1 MATVQT
7 FLRLP
12 KYPLACFITF
22 FLRAL
27 EATEFTDLG
36 IFLLFFVA
44 GVPIVWTLYGL
55 TPWLHFVP
63 IFTQGLFQP
72 QLLPDTVFIRFVDQ
86 GGMRQLKLPLFRLF
100 GQDVTLE
107 GVLSLDLSRTCQ
119 LETLLGTG
127 FCFLFRHLSYV
138 FNLFRF
144 IVIFSFLD

>member
-1 MATVQT
+1 
-7 FLRLP
+7 
-12 KYPLACFITF
+12 LACFITF

-63 IFTQGLFQP
+63 IYTQGLFQP

-127 FCFLFRHLSYV
+127 FGLHFRHLFLVKIYFCFPAS
-138 FNLFRF
+138 
-144 IVIFSFLD
+144 IFWLLAR